1 VSKPTICAN
10 QIRLALREHWP
21 SGAYAVVEEV
31 RSRTGYGRTSE
42 RYADAL
48 VCSCWPSRGLWI
60 AGVEIKVSRSDWQRE
75 IREPEKSAEI
85 QRWCSRW
92 WVAAPVGLVL
102 DGELPVTWGL
112 IEYDP
117 ESRAKDKLRVR
128 TEAPELT
135 PEPLS
140 IGFVASLMRSV
151 AKGQDSI
158 AKDALR
164 AAKDALSVDLGANV
178 DELKSAVELV
188 AGLQKQLTQEQTRH
202 WETERKLMELRRL
215 VGLRADGNG
224 DIGEALRI
232 AKSIRDTGYQ
242 TVASRLREA
251 AMALDALQGDGGS

>member
-1 VSKPTICAN
+1 M
-10 QIRLALREHWP
+10 
-21 SGAYAVVEEV
+21 VEEV

-92 WVAAPVGLVL
+92 WVAAPVGIVL

-112 IEYDP
+112 LEYDP
-117 ESRAKDKLRVR
+117 ASRAKDKLRVKV
-128 TEAPELT
+128 EAPVLT
-135 PEPLS
+135 PDALS
-140 IGFVASLMRSV
+140 IGFVASLMRSI

-158 AKDALR
+158 AR
-164 AAKDALSVDLGANV
+164 GSMMAAKD
-178 DELKSAVELV
+178 
-188 AGLQKQLTQEQTRH
+188 
-202 WETERKLMELRRL
+202 ELRAELGGLDVDDLKLARDRAQVAEKLLAEERHRHSEANMALRNLRL
-215 VGLRADGNG
+215 MVGLKWDGTG
-224 DIGEALRI
+224 DIAGALRI

-242 TVASRLREA
+242 TVANRLREA